1 MIMRTPYEP
10 PQQSGTGQIVDA
22 IFILILVYASLLAP
36 LLLNTKSA
44 EEAPAEAVQ
53 AAAPSW
59 ESLQQNAAQAEQW
72 QKLGLDP
79 AAAKPMIEKRFDYT
93 IDPVWLIATI
103 VVILGYFLLIVMI
116 SEREYKQVIAEKFG
130 DTGS

>member
-1 MIMRTPYEP
+1 MPALYKP
-10 PQQSGTGQIVDA
+10 PRQSGIGQIVDA
-22 IFILILVYASLLAP
+22 AFILILVYASLLAP

-44 EEAPAEAVQ
+44 EEAPAETVEAV
-53 AAAPSW
+53 APTW
-59 ESLQQNAAQAEQW
+59 ESLKQNEAQAAQW

-79 AAAKPMIEKRFDYT
+79 AGAKPMIEKRFDYT
-93 IDPVWLIATI
+93 INPVWLVATI
-103 VVILGYFLLIVMI
+103 VVILGYFLLVVMI